1 LRRVEARHE
10 RGIRSDIDAYTLRSQ
25 KHFQHA
31 PVCRGL
37 MYATLLSLI
46 KDQKKKKELSLKPK
60 LCYASSFYQ
69 GYRKKK
75 SILKKCKKKGTFQDK
90 YFMSDKNGDRSV
102 WQLAVKDGWYDLE
115 DQGTKTKS
123 TNLLSLVFLGSI
135 IQSFVIYR

>member
-1 LRRVEARHE
+1 MDVRWRWRRILANNNNNNQYFFLFKSQDKGYFLRRVEARHE

-102 WQLAVKDGWYDLE
+102 
-115 DQGTKTKS
+115 
-123 TNLLSLVFLGSI
+123 
-135 IQSFVIYR
+135 